1 MFVYR
6 CRYSIQYSYIPERLE
21 QLLYALPGCVGA
33 CGKDGSND
41 CWFLRLLVVF
51 GSPDRPLLFFRM
63 SDEFLIGLFTGG
75 MFSSSPYRETL
86 RKYMNMMTIMNYL
99 LFTEPETNNCFTI
112 NAQVITSYK

>member
-21 QLLYALPGCVGA
+21 QLLYALPGNVGA

-41 CWFLRLLVVF
+41 CWFLHLLVVF

-75 MFSSSPYRETL
+75 MFSSSPYIETL
-86 RKYMNMMTIMNYL
+86 RKNMNMMTIMNYL